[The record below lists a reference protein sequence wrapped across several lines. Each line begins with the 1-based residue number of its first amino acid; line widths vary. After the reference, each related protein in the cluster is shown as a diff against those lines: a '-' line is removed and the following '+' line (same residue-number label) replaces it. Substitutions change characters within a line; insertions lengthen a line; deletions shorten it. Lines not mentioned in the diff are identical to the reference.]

1 MEYVPGHM
9 QARILIPSILK
20 ISFLN
25 LDIIWREEKKN
36 IKKEIRRLERWL
48 RG

>member
-25 LDIIWREEKKN
+25 LDIIWREEKKTLR
-36 IKKEIRRLERWL
+36 KK
-48 RG
+48 